1 MTDNQSFACK
11 QSQIE
16 STAKTEEQDQLSAW
30 ESAAQTLG
38 SVVGTAVGLGAA
50 ATSTAAEVG
59 KAVIETAT
67 AVGEAT
73 IKQTHKLIEQ
83 ATSSAGQVTEYLGQN
98 WLIRKVAGVLNLNW
112 LIGASN
118 SVDLEKA
125 AAAVKKLQ
133 QQYPNESPSQIAHRI
148 MLSKAA
154 KAGGIGFASSILPG
168 FAAALLAVDLAATT
182 QLQSEMIY
190 QIAAAYGLDLKDPA
204 RKGEVLAIFGLAL
217 GGGRLLRTAGLGLL
231 RNVPFAGAVIG
242 ASSNA
247 TMVYSLGYAACRF
260 YEAKLDASRSLF
272 SQETLQDLEQQSDRY
287 LKKAIAQQTVMDQ
300 ILVHTILASYPDKN
314 WQEILP
320 ELEALPMSPQ
330 SLQAIEQNLA
340 SPQPLDSLL
349 ERLDRDFAVPLLAQ
363 CYRIAKLKGEISPAQ
378 RKVIDAIATKFNIDL
393 NAIESALNS

>member
-1 MTDNQSFACK
+1 MTDNQIK
-11 QSQIE
+11 
-16 STAKTEEQDQLSAW
+16 STTKSEEQDQLSVW
-30 ESAAQTLG
+30 EPATQTLG
-38 SVVGTAVGLGAA
+38 NVVGTTVSVGAA
-50 ATSTAAEVG
+50 ATSTAAEAG
-59 KAVIETAT
+59 KAVIETAS

-83 ATSSAGQVTEYLGQN
+83 AASTAGQVTEYLGQN
-98 WLIRKVAGVLNLNW
+98 WLIRKLAGVLNLNW

-118 SVDLEKA
+118 NVDPEKA
-125 AAAVKKLQ
+125 TAVVKKLQ
-133 QQYPNESPSQIAHRI
+133 QRYPNESPNQIAHRI
-148 MLSKAA
+148 VLSKAA
-154 KAGGIGFASSILPG
+154 KASGIGFASSILPG

-190 QIAAAYGLDLKDPA
+190 QIAAAYGLDLKDLA

-260 YEAKLDASRSLF
+260 YEAKLDASKSLF
-272 SQETLQDLEQQSDRY
+272 SRETLQDLEQQSDRY
-287 LKKAIAQQTVMDQ
+287 LKKATQMQTVMDQ

-320 ELEALPMSPQ
+320 ELKALPMSPQ
-330 SLQAIEQNLA
+330 SLKAIEQNLA
-340 SPQPLDSLL
+340 SPQPLDRLL
-349 ERLDRDFAVPLLAQ
+349 EQLDRDFAVPLLAQ
-363 CYRIAKLKGEISPAQ
+363 CYRLAKLKGEISPAQ
-378 RKVIDAIATKFNIDL
+378 RKVMDAIATSFDIDL
-393 NAIESALNS
+393 DAIEESTQ

>member
-1 MTDNQSFACK
+1 MTDNQIK
-11 QSQIE
+11 
-16 STAKTEEQDQLSAW
+16 STTKSEEQDQLSVW
-30 ESAAQTLG
+30 EPATQTLG
-38 SVVGTAVGLGAA
+38 NVVGTTVSVGAA
-50 ATSTAAEVG
+50 ATSTAAEAG
-59 KAVIETAT
+59 KAVIETAS

-83 ATSSAGQVTEYLGQN
+83 AASTAGQVTEYLGQN
-98 WLIRKVAGVLNLNW
+98 WLIRKLAGVLNLNW

-118 SVDLEKA
+118 NVDPEKA
-125 AAAVKKLQ
+125 TAVVKKLQ
-133 QQYPNESPSQIAHRI
+133 QRYPNESPNQIAHRI
-148 MLSKAA
+148 VLSKAA
-154 KAGGIGFASSILPG
+154 KASGIGFASSILPG

-190 QIAAAYGLDLKDPA
+190 QIAAAYGLDLKDLA

-260 YEAKLDASRSLF
+260 YEAKLDASKSLF
-272 SQETLQDLEQQSDRY
+272 SRETLQDLEQQSDRY
-287 LKKAIAQQTVMDQ
+287 LKKATQMQTVMDQ

-320 ELEALPMSPQ
+320 ELKALPMSPQ
-330 SLQAIEQNLA
+330 SSKAIEQNLA
-340 SPQPLDSLL
+340 SPQPLDRLL
-349 ERLDRDFAVPLLAQ
+349 EQLDRDFAVPLLAQ
-363 CYRIAKLKGEISPAQ
+363 CYRLAKLKGEISPAQ
-378 RKVIDAIATKFNIDL
+378 RKVMDAIATSFDIDL
-393 NAIESALNS
+393 DAIEESTQ

>member
-1 MTDNQSFACK
+1 MTDNQIK
-11 QSQIE
+11 
-16 STAKTEEQDQLSAW
+16 STTKSEEQDQLSVW
-30 ESAAQTLG
+30 EPATQTLG
-38 SVVGTAVGLGAA
+38 NVVGTTVSVGAA
-50 ATSTAAEVG
+50 ATSTAAEAG
-59 KAVIETAT
+59 KAVIETAS

-83 ATSSAGQVTEYLGQN
+83 AASTAGQVTEYLGQN
-98 WLIRKVAGVLNLNW
+98 WLIRKLAGVLNLNW

-118 SVDLEKA
+118 NVDPEKA
-125 AAAVKKLQ
+125 TAVVKKLQ
-133 QQYPNESPSQIAHRI
+133 QRYPNESPNQIAHRI
-148 MLSKAA
+148 VLSKTA
-154 KAGGIGFASSILPG
+154 KASGIGFASSILPG

-190 QIAAAYGLDLKDPA
+190 QIAAAYGLDLKDLA

-260 YEAKLDASRSLF
+260 YEAKLDASKSLF
-272 SQETLQDLEQQSDRY
+272 SRETLQDLEQQSDRY
-287 LKKAIAQQTVMDQ
+287 LKKATQMQTVMDQ

-320 ELEALPMSPQ
+320 ELKALPMSPQ
-330 SLQAIEQNLA
+330 SLKAIEQNLA
-340 SPQPLDSLL
+340 SPQPLDRLL
-349 ERLDRDFAVPLLAQ
+349 EQLDRDFAVPLLAQ
-363 CYRIAKLKGEISPAQ
+363 CYRLAKLKGEISPAQ
-378 RKVIDAIATKFNIDL
+378 RKVMDAIATSFDIDL
-393 NAIESALNS
+393 DAIEESTQ